1 MQLTPEQEQQER
13 ENSNL
18 LASIGNVD
26 AQIARRVLRKHRG
39 DMDKAAD
46 AILAGDRGAEAW
58 ETQHRTTPEPMY
70 TDGTTPVHQI
80 TQLPSTSV
88 IDLTADDDET
98 MAQAMKM
105 SLMDQSSQSSVHFG
119 PTDRAPH
126 PEWQMVPSNAP
137 VGGVSAEDRGLDDAI
152 QASLQDFHKE
162 EEDTTPLEPVLRE
175 GNRPTVLRHESPS
188 LAYAALLLQA
198 IYYIPQAR
206 SIISTMRLPDI
217 QESLPLDHEDRA
229 LWNLIELFTNM
240 DLAQLSLLM
249 DVSVIPSLRIPP
261 FDGTRELSL
270 QTAEVVREISILIQ
284 EHLGAQVQTSGLQEE
299 PDRLFSF
306 THGRVTLAHNR
317 SSKLDRSRDIGVT
330 VPVTCGGDSTHNDLV
345 SCLTDMLITMAEG
358 GGWNHDVII
367 TPSEAL
373 AFEIRRLPNAPGKAS
388 PDPLIYPKTL
398 YLDRFLFDNVSLVN
412 EKRSTER
419 KTLRRIREL
428 SEYKEKL
435 TRHNG
440 RDTLQDLRASIHY
453 YEHVADRGNDPVR
466 QRTLERTAAH
476 LKDVMTMILG
486 KVEDIDHQVELLQT
500 EVAAIYDCPE
510 LQQFDYDLRSVLVHT
525 GLPGRKQIYSYVQ
538 DVEGTWWKTV
548 DCEVTE
554 VPEETVLSDPTGLH
568 MGAGPYML
576 FYSRHLS
583 DEQLHEPL
591 VWPNIFSSAVEE
603 NNKQFLAM
611 VHPELGIFAKASVP
625 EPPQNPRPTTPRELP
640 SIPTRPVVREH
651 SRSITADER
660 SPQLR

>member
-1 MQLTPEQEQQER
+1 MVQLTPEQDQQER
-13 ENSNL
+13 ENSDL

-39 DMDKAAD
+39 DMEKAVD

-70 TDGTTPVHQI
+70 TDGATPVHQI
-80 TQLPSTSV
+80 TQLRRHR
-88 IDLTADDDET
+88 
-98 MAQAMKM
+98 
-105 SLMDQSSQSSVHFG
+105 QSSVHFG

-175 GNRPTVLRHESPS
+175 GNRPTALRHENPS

-198 IYYIPQAR
+198 MYYIPQAR

-249 DVSVIPSLRIPP
+249 DASVIPSLRIPP
-261 FDGTRELSL
+261 FEGLRELSL
-270 QTAEVVREISILIQ
+270 QTAEVVKEISNLIQ
-284 EHLGAQVQTSGLQEE
+284 EHLRAQAQASDLQEE
-299 PDRLFSF
+299 PDRLFAF

-317 SSKLDRSRDIGVT
+317 STKLDRNRESGVI
-330 VPVTCGGDSTHNDLV
+330 VPVTCGGDSIHNDLV
-345 SCLTDMLITMAEG
+345 SCLTDMLITMAQ

-373 AFEIRRLPNAPGKAS
+373 AFEIRHLSNPPGKAS
-388 PDPLIYPKTL
+388 PDPFVYPKTL

-412 EKRSTER
+412 EKRSMER

-428 SEYKEKL
+428 SEYKDKL

-500 EVAAIYDCPE
+500 DVAAVYDCPE
-510 LQQFDYDLRSVLVHT
+510 LQQFQYDLRSVLVHT
-525 GLPGRKQIYSYVQ
+525 GLPGRKQMYSYVQ

-603 NNKQFLAM
+603 NNKKILAM
-611 VHPELGIFAKASVP
+611 MHPELGIFAKSSVADS
-625 EPPQNPRPTTPRELP
+625 PPQNPRPTTPRELP
-640 SIPTRPVVREH
+640 SIPTRPPVVREH
-651 SRSITADER
+651 SRSLTADER
-660 SPQLR
+660 PSQLR